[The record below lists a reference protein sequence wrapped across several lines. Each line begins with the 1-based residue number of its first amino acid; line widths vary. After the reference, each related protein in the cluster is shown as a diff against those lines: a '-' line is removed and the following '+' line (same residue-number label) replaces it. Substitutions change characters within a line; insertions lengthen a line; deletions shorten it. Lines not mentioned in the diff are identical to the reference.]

1 MKKLP
6 IEEAIGKPLANDMT
20 QIIPGKVKGPAFKRG
35 HILREEDIPRLKDM
49 GKAHVYVLDPDKGY
63 IHEDDAA
70 IALSNAYGGEE
81 FERVGPSEGRINLK
95 AKFRGLLKINLDLLT
110 FINASG
116 EIICSTIHQH
126 TVCDEGVIVAA
137 TRIIPV
143 AMDEEEFK
151 RVLGRVKTEGP
162 LLRLLPFVRKRV
174 GVVVTG
180 EEVFSGRIPDSSKK
194 ILSPKIEAL
203 GGRIVAH
210 AVCPDDAE
218 VIGETITRMVRGA
231 ACDLIITTGGLSVDP
246 DDVTLEGI
254 EKSGARVVSYG
265 SPILPGAMF
274 ACAYLGKV
282 PILGVPAAV
291 FYFKATV
298 LDIFLPRAMADD
310 PITRDDVVALGH
322 GGLCLN
328 CKVCTY
334 PVCPF
339 GKGV

>member
-1 MKKLP
+1 MRKLP
-6 IEEAIGKPLANDMT
+6 IEDAIGKPLANDMT
-20 QIIPGKVKGPAFKRG
+20 QIIPGKIKGPAFKRG
-35 HILREEDIPRLKDM
+35 HILREEDIPLLKDM

-70 IALSNAYGGEE
+70 VALSDAYGGEE

-95 AKFRGLLKINLDLLT
+95 AGFHGLLKINLDLLT
-110 FINASG
+110 FINGSG
-116 EIICSTIHQH
+116 EIICSTVHQH
-126 TVCDEGVIVAA
+126 TVCPEGMTVAA

-143 AMDEEEFK
+143 AMDENEFQK
-151 RVLGRVKTEGP
+151 VLDKVKSEGP
-162 LLRLLPFVRKRV
+162 LLKLLPFVRKRI
-174 GVVVTG
+174 GVAVTG
-180 EEVFSGRIPDSSKK
+180 EEVYSGRIPDSSME
-194 ILSPKIEAL
+194 ILTPKVKAL
-203 GGRIVAH
+203 GGEIVAH
-210 AVCPDDAE
+210 AICPDDAG
-218 VIGETITRMVRGA
+218 VISETISKMVRVDD
-231 ACDLIITTGGLSVDP
+231 CDLIITTGGLSVDP
-246 DDVTLEGI
+246 DDVTLDGI
-254 EKSGARVVSYG
+254 GRSGAEIVSYG

-274 ACAYLGKV
+274 ACAYLDGV

-310 PITRDDVVALGH
+310 PISRADVVVLGH

-339 GKGV
+339 GKGA